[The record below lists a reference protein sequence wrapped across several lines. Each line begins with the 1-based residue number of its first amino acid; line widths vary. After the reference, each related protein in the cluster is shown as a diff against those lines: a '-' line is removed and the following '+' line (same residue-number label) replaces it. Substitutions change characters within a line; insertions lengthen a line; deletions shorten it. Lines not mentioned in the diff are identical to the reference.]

1 MEIMDKE
8 KQTFF
13 EETRLLVED
22 YVEDRILLFKLQA
35 AEKTATLMS
44 RLYIMV
50 AIGLL
55 LFIVL
60 LILTVI
66 AGYFLAFL
74 TDNFIVGFGIVA
86 ILYVIAIFI
95 LYSMHKRFLGKR
107 VMDAVIK
114 LIFDKKDEPHAV

>member
-1 MEIMDKE
+1 MEILDKE

-13 EETRLLVED
+13 EETRTMVED
-22 YVEDRILLFKLQA
+22 YVDDRILLFKLQA
-35 AEKTATLMS
+35 SEKAAKLVS
-44 RLYIMV
+44 GFYIMFL
-50 AIGLL
+50 IGLL

-74 TDNFIVGFGIVA
+74 TDNFIVGFGIMV
-86 ILYVIAIFI
+86 IFYVIVIFV

-107 VMDAVIK
+107 VMDAVVK
-114 LIFDKKDEPHAV
+114 FIFENKDEPNAI